1 MALLLSGSDSNAI
14 AVAAKSLLSG
24 GLVVFPT
31 ETVYGLGA
39 DASNVEAVSRIFNV
53 KGRPTSHPL
62 IVHVA
67 SVEYLENWA
76 NLISANAIRLADT
89 FWPGPLT
96 LILKRNSNAS
106 DAVTGGQDTVGI
118 RIPGNE
124 IALELLHKFHKLGGL
139 GVAAPSANRFGKVS
153 PTNVKGVLQEIE
165 GHLYP
170 TDILLEGGD
179 CEIGLESTIIDCTKS
194 IPKILRPGA
203 ITSDIILKEIG
214 ISVDEHD
221 STKAKNSE
229 IRVSGSLESH
239 YSPRAKVIL
248 DKDPV
253 AGSGL
258 IAFNDIETPEGV
270 IRLASP
276 KSVEDFAHTLY
287 DSMRIGDEL
296 NLAKIFFF
304 QPLGSGLSIAIRDRL
319 SRASNS
325 D

>member
-76 NLISANAIRLADT
+76 NLISANAIRLADS

-296 NLAKIFFF
+296 NLAKIFVF

>member
-1 MALLLSGSDSNAI
+1 MALLLNGTDSNAI
-14 AVAAKSLLSG
+14 ATASKSLLSSK
-24 GLVVFPT
+24 LVVFPT

-39 DASNVEAVSRIFNV
+39 DASSTESVSRIFNV

-67 SVEYLENWA
+67 RVEYLENWA
-76 NLISANAIRLADT
+76 TRISDHAIKFANT

-96 LILKRNSNAS
+96 LVLNRNRIAS
-106 DAVTGGQDTVGI
+106 DLVTGGQDTIGI
-118 RIPGNE
+118 RIPCNK
-124 IALELLHKFHKLGGL
+124 IALDMLNEFHNLGGL

-153 PTNVKGVLQEIE
+153 PTNIKGVLQELE
-165 GHLYP
+165 SHLHSS
-170 TDILLEGGD
+170 DILLDGGD
-179 CEIGLESTIIDCTKS
+179 CEIGLESTIIDCTNS
-194 IPKILRPGA
+194 VPKILRPGA
-203 ITSDIILKEIG
+203 ITKEIILEKLG

-221 STKAKNSE
+221 SKKVKNSE
-229 IRVSGSLESH
+229 IRVSGTLESH

-248 DKDPV
+248 DKEPV

-276 KSVEDFAHTLY
+276 RSVEDFAHTLY

-296 NLAKIFFF
+296 NLERIYVF
-304 QPLGSGLSIAIRDRL
+304 QPLGSGLSLAIRDRL
-319 SRASNS
+319 SRASN
-325 D
+325 

>member
-39 DASNVEAVSRIFNV
+39 DASNVEGVSRIFNV

-165 GHLYP
+165 SHLYP

-296 NLAKIFFF
+296 NLAKIFVF

>member
-1 MALLLSGSDSNAI
+1 MALLLSGSDSNAL

-165 GHLYP
+165 SYLYP

-258 IAFNDIETPEGV
+258 IALNDIETPEGV

-296 NLAKIFFF
+296 NLAKIFVF